1 MKYEIITDRF
11 EIEKMAEDM
20 FLSDDEI
27 LVHIDYAD
35 LRTLKRLGT
44 FKHAIIFDIDTLEG
58 EWTNKFIENVKS
70 LLLPLDSLRAFMM
83 NYIASDDDLLPY
95 SDVIKLWQY
104 LTRIKYK
111 GGDIDDTFDS
121 FIDCLWSI
129 CIRPSMPKGTLKIQ
143 LLATYEKT
151 EQDKLE
157 DEKYEQMMEEYRK
170 PFFPPVDLPEF
181 VFTPTNNE

>member
-1 MKYEIITDRF
+1 M
-11 EIEKMAEDM
+11 
-20 FLSDDEI
+20 
-27 LVHIDYAD
+27 
-35 LRTLKRLGT
+35 
-44 FKHAIIFDIDTLEG
+44 
-58 EWTNKFIENVKS
+58 
-70 LLLPLDSLRAFMM
+70 
-83 NYIASDDDLLPY
+83 
-95 SDVIKLWQY
+95 
-104 LTRIKYK
+104 TRIKYK

-129 CIRPSMPKGTLKIQ
+129 CIRPSMLKGTLKIQ

>member
-35 LRTLKRLGT
+35 LRTLKRHGT
-44 FKHAIIFDIDTLEG
+44 FKKAIILDIDTLEG
-58 EWTNKFIENVKS
+58 EWTDKFIENVKS
-70 LLLPLDSLRAFMM
+70 LLPPLDSLRAFMM
-83 NYIASDDDLLPY
+83 NYIACDEDLLLY
-95 SDVIKLWQY
+95 SDIIKLWQY

-111 GGDIDDTFDS
+111 DGETDNTFDS
-121 FIDCLWSI
+121 FIDCLWSV
-129 CIRPSMPKGTLKIQ
+129 CVRHSMPKGTLKIQ

-170 PFFPPVDLPEF
+170 PFFPPVDLQEF